1 MNYYLSLLLNNIY
14 IYNNIHIIK
23 KSFRLNINIIKMKF
37 NKTLLLFANLL
48 AASAHFVKRDNTGK
62 TFDVYKVKIPDSFKD
77 VVKEA
82 SEDNKSWQLT
92 KHVVKVEENFI
103 NIEKGKHMKT
113 VFEDPFNLMVH
124 CYYKDC
130 GDYPNSVQKGAGY
143 IADAL
148 EFYNEVNVNVTI
160 FPFCEFSDDSS
171 SCKSIMGITYPP
183 TFVALKET
191 ENDDP
196 FLYPQALV
204 KQLEVDTNIDF
215 EPIDFQIYLNSDY
228 HPDPSQDNRDLIAA
242 HEIIHGLGFF
252 HQINPVSV
260 YINNY
265 KNYFRNDFALPPI
278 SYFETDDKI
287 IFEGW
292 TPFSIFDKYIVST
305 ANPSDYLHRKL
316 IKYTDHDIKV
326 QVSTRRPTNAQ
337 YNAFKSAFQALE
349 NDKEANEGGVEV
361 AKLFSTLNAVGFH
374 TKDGKVVE
382 LQTFDGTYESASS
395 ISHTNVPFSCKSSST
410 CNVSNN
416 NLSITENYLMYF
428 TVISRASTNKLI
440 NIFKSK
446 SKHKLISDDIVSIMC
461 TLGWNE
467 KNGDKSGNGSSY
479 TLYSDSTRYTP
490 TCIMTILSFIFYF
503 IMHLI

>member
-1 MNYYLSLLLNNIY
+1 
-14 IYNNIHIIK
+14 
-23 KSFRLNINIIKMKF
+23 MKF
-37 NKTLLLFANLL
+37 RKTLVLFANLL
-48 AASAHFVKRDNTGK
+48 AASAHFVKRDEITN
-62 TFDVYKVKIPDSFKD
+62 TFDMYRVQVPHDLKSIAE
-77 VVKEA
+77 EA
-82 SEDNKSWQLT
+82 TKNNRVMKFT
-92 KHVVKVEENFI
+92 KHQVEVTENFF
-103 NIEKGKHMKT
+103 NIDKGKYLKALS
-113 VFEDPFNLMVH
+113 EDPFNLNVH
-124 CYYKDC
+124 CYSERDC
-130 GDYPNSVQKGAGY
+130 GDYPTKVQEGAYY
-143 IADAL
+143 ISQAL
-148 EFYNEVNVNVTI
+148 EFYNQVFVNVTI
-160 FPFCEFSDDSS
+160 FPFCNFIDDKNN
-171 SCKSIMGITYPP
+171 CKSIMGITYPP
-183 TFVALKET
+183 TFVALKEAADG
-191 ENDDP
+191 EP
-196 FLYPQALV
+196 YLYPQALV

-382 LQTFDGTYESASS
+382 LQTFDGAYESASS
-395 ISHTNVPFSCKSSST
+395 ISHTSVPFTCRDSST
-410 CNVSNN
+410 CNVSNA
-416 NLSITENYLMYF
+416 SITENYLMYF
-428 TVISRASTNKLI
+428 TVISRASTEKLI
-440 NIFKSK
+440 NTFKNK
-446 SKHKLISDDIVSIMC
+446 SKHDLIGDDIVSIMC

-467 KNGDKSGNGSSY
+467 KTGAGTIGSGNGSTY
-479 TLYSDSTRYTP
+479 TLSNENYGYSDATRFTP
-490 TCIMTILSFIFYF
+490 SCIMTILSFIFFF
-503 IMHLI
+503 IARLI